1 MKKLKL
7 IFLSFTLVLVTNT
20 IFAQASPKIIAVV
33 SKAQW
38 CSTCIKNENRV
49 GQQVISSVDTTK
61 ITLLINDLSDKQT
74 ENASAE
80 SFKKLGLKQGNFKS
94 TGVIT
99 FIDASSKK
107 ILSSISVAESSE
119 KIKEAFA
126 NSLK

>member
-7 IFLSFTLVLVTNT
+7 ILLSFTLVLVTNT

-49 GQQVISSVDTTK
+49 GQEVISSVDTTK

-74 ENASAE
+74 KNASAE
-80 SFKKLGLKQGNFKS
+80 SFKKFGLKQANFKS